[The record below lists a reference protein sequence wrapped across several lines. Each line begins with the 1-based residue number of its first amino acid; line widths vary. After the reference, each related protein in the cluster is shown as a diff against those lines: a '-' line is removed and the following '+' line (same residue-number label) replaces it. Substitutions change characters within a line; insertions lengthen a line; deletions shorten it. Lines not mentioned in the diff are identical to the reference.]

1 MSILSL
7 SQCPMFTDLQLFW
20 RLFLTCPKLES
31 SPAAAS
37 MGSPCLMTTS
47 TAAGHCSVGLP
58 SQIAGVISPTIASRT
73 SGSNSWSIAAWQ
85 RFLRWI
91 CDLYCCLDV
100 CLVVVAISLDN
111 ISFET
116 LKRAIWHL
124 DAHLAVVAGHGGVL
138 RCGTDWAAHPLSLA
152 KSLKWTNQNQYLCYK
167 KGIFLSKHRKNWW
180 PGVGSGV

>member
-1 MSILSL
+1 MLSL

-37 MGSPCLMTTS
+37 MGSPCLMTPS

-85 RFLRWI
+85 RFLRWT

-152 KSLKWTNQNQYLCYK
+152 SEQIKTNIHATR
-167 KGIFLSKHRKNWW
+167 KGF
-180 PGVGSGV
+180 